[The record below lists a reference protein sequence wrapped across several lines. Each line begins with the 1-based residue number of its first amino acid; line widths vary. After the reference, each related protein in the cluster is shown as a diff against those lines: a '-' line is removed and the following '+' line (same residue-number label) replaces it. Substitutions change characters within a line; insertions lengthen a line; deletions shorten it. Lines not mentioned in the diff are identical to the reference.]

1 MPNSSGAFI
10 LFRILKGFSNDNI
23 CRIKQMVVNVSDEVC
38 GDKLTISNSQRYV
51 LEMWRAE
58 DDKFREYQPLVGRQ
72 DSDSSKITVLWA
84 VS

>member
-1 MPNSSGAFI
+1 
-10 LFRILKGFSNDNI
+10 
-23 CRIKQMVVNVSDEVC
+23 MVVNVWDEVY

-58 DDKFREYQPLVGRQ
+58 DDKFREYQLLVGRQ
-72 DSDSSKITVLWA
+72 DSDLSKITVLWA